1 MLRVGERVEGRL
13 LLLHKN
19 EGILVGGLMQ
29 QGLVRLVGMAYV
41 LLFVGLGGLVQGGLL
56 ERESLFVGGGL
67 HHLVFMYLSLGV
79 IV

>member
-1 MLRVGERVEGRL
+1 
-13 LLLHKN
+13 LLHKN

-41 LLFVGLGGLVQGGLL
+41 LLFVGLGLVQGGLL